1 MRSWGQVERD
11 RAKATKK
18 LGRKPVGE
26 VETWT
31 WTQRRGEGTEV
42 RESVPGLRVTLGAG
56 LKAWC
61 AKGLAERLR
70 GYDKEGVRRGPR
82 EYQGP
87 EEVGRL
93 TVDG

>member
-1 MRSWGQVERD
+1 MDTER
-11 RAKATKK
+11 R
-18 LGRKPVGE
+18 GRD
-26 VETWT
+26 
-31 WTQRRGEGTEV
+31 RGEGIHA
-42 RESVPGLRVTLGAG
+42 RPQSHIGAG

-61 AKGLAERLR
+61 AKGLAELLR